1 MHSSHYLRP
10 YIGNWEH
17 ANNQD
22 FLFFKDLFV
31 RISGPAIALISTVNE
46 QLTDGRSQRETR
58 GLVKKTWQWNSLGY
72 PGNCLRL

>member
-1 MHSSHYLRP
+1 MRTSHCLRP

-31 RISGPAIALISTVNE
+31 QISGPACALISTVNE
-46 QLTDGRSQRETR
+46 QLTDGIR
-58 GLVKKTWQWNSLGY
+58 GK
-72 PGNCLRL
+72 LRVWWRKPDNEIG